1 MCLFASSA
9 QARGIV
15 IISTRAAGLRWRGV
29 GGSWWQRMN
38 KEVRRDFMKNANLM
52 QLVYS
57 ICDGSYSQ
65 SGLIQ
70 YVNLAQ
76 RISLSYL
83 KYQEMLGKRISGD
96 AWEADLELAD
106 LAMDCIAELFGRD
119 DSGQFPQLKK
129 YYEGKFAEMPFIND
143 AEVLILT
150 RRLIVRKTKQELSR
164 IFRERDP
171 EGAKIVRN
179 IKVAIRTAP
188 DLHLFRELGKEYVF
202 HGTMPKTDQTT
213 AISQKTA
220 LYLRHSQPPIP
231 EDMLHKLFLDNFH
244 SGDSV
249 SVSIRRLLEAIHSL
263 AGYQNFCGLDVVVKL
278 VRYVKFDVCRER
290 LAAGES
296 VATPADDLESKEME
310 EYISLV
316 MNNLWSRLDSQ
327 YLRTQKLPVD
337 KAKIYHRAL
346 RDVLYDLIQKRD
358 TSSYYRNL
366 KYYMPELTQKEYRQQ
381 ERSVFEYLAKL
392 AKKEFRNYLCEML

>member
-1 MCLFASSA
+1 
-9 QARGIV
+9 
-15 IISTRAAGLRWRGV
+15 LRE
-29 GGSWWQRMN
+29 GSGWKLMN
-38 KEVRRDFMKNANLM
+38 KEVRRDLMKNANLT

-70 YVNLAQ
+70 YINLAQ
-76 RISLSYL
+76 KISLSYL

-119 DSGQFPQLKK
+119 DKGLFPQLKK

-188 DLHLFRELGKEYVF
+188 DLHLFRELGKEFVF
-202 HGTMPKTDQTT
+202 HGEITGLDQNCALT
-213 AISQKTA
+213 ASVHN
-220 LYLRHSQPPIP
+220 YLRRTLPPIP
-231 EDMLHKLFLDNFH
+231 EEVLHKLFLDNYH

-249 SVSIRRLLEAIHSL
+249 SVSIRRLLVAMHTLSD
-263 AGYQNFCGLDVVVKL
+263 YQNFCGLDAVVKL
-278 VRYVKFDVCRER
+278 VRYVKFDACRER
-290 LAAGES
+290 LAAGDS

-310 EYISLV
+310 ECITLV
-316 MNNLWSRLDSQ
+316 MDSIWSRLDSQ
-327 YLRTQKLPVD
+327 YLHTQKLPAE
-337 KAKIYHRAL
+337 KAAIYHKAL

-366 KYYMPELTQKEYRQQ
+366 KYYMPELTQQEYRQQ

-392 AKKEFRNYLCEML
+392 AKKEFRKYLCEML